1 MPKNKGNLI
10 SLNDEYMYSSAHGG
24 MYAPLRINEQIAK
37 NVQHAIALTTPPHE
51 SCIQTMSIIWQ
62 DGKFRLVADFYPN
75 TKCTD
80 ELQKPISHQ
89 RKTEICLKKLCNGQ
103 CNDEF
108 MRNIIAQN
116 ILPELYN
123 NKQK

>member
-1 MPKNKGNLI
+1 
-10 SLNDEYMYSSAHGG
+10 MYSSAHGDV
-24 MYAPLRINEQIAK
+24 YAPLRINEQIAK
-37 NVQHAIALTTPPHE
+37 KAQHAIASTTPTQT
-51 SCIQTMSIIWQ
+51 SCIQTMTVIWQ
-62 DGKFRLVADFYPN
+62 NGKFKLVANFHPI

-80 ELQKPISHQ
+80 QSPNPISHQ

-103 CNDEF
+103 CTDEF
-108 MRNIIAQN
+108 MCNIIAKN